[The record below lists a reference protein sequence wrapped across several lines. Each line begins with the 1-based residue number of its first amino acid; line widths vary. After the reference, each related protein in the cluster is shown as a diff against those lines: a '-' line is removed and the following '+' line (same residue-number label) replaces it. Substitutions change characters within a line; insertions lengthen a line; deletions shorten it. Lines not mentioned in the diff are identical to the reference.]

1 MGECLEMEKSY
12 RRSAGVKITGEINL
26 IKKTKRE
33 KNPIFLKLTK
43 EFVQDDNGED
53 DATEKV
59 DIKGCEVS
67 NL

>member
-1 MGECLEMEKSY
+1 MSILKWKRATGDPLVSKLQEKKSD
-12 RRSAGVKITGEINL
+12 L
-26 IKKTKRE
+26 KTNKE
-33 KNPIFLKLTK
+33 KKNPIFLKLTK